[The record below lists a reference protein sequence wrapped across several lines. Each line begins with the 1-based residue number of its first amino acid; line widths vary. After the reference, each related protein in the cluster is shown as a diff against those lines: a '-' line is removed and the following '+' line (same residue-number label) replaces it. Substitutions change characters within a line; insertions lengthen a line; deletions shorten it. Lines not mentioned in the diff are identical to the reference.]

1 MTIDQTTQAA
11 GPAYRPPRGFL
22 AGRTALV
29 TGAARRIGR
38 TLALALADEG
48 AQVVLHHHT
57 STSDAAATAA
67 TIGERGGS
75 CVLIRGDLADANV
88 ARGLVDLAAQAA
100 AAAVD
105 ILVNNASIFPPTG
118 MTDATAEE
126 WDRIQAVNLRA
137 PFLLAQ
143 GLARQLPT
151 GAVGDIVNLG
161 DIRVLQPGSDHGPY
175 TVSKCGL
182 HGLTRGLA
190 VSLAPRIR
198 VNELLLGPVLPPETP
213 GGDYERVPRESLPT
227 RRFPQPEDVAAAM
240 LFVLGNPAVTG
251 QSLCIDGGC
260 HLI

>member
-1 MTIDQTTQAA
+1 MTIDHTTQAA

-22 AGRTALV
+22 TGRTALV

-48 AQVVLHHHT
+48 AQVVLHHRT
-57 STSDAAATAA
+57 STSEAAETAA
-67 TIGERGGS
+67 TIVEGGGS
-75 CVLIRGDLADANV
+75 CVLIRGDLADADV
-88 ARGLVDLAAQAA
+88 AGGLVDSAARAA

-118 MTDATAEE
+118 MADAMAEE

-151 GAVGDIVNLG
+151 GAAGDIVSLG
-161 DIRVLQPGSDHGPY
+161 DIRVLRPGSDHAPY
-175 TVSKCGL
+175 TVSKSGL
-182 HGLTRGLA
+182 HGLTRSLA

-213 GGDYERVPRESLPT
+213 GGEYEHVPRESLPT
-227 RRFPQPEDVAAAM
+227 RRFPRPEDVAAAM

-251 QSLCIDGGC
+251 QSLCIDGGQ
-260 HLI
+260 HLL